1 MPVSRRTFL
10 RCAGALPIAALGA
23 PELFGAAK
31 PRVAVVGAGAFGGWT
46 ALHLRNHGCD
56 VVLLDEWGAGNMLS
70 SSGGK
75 TRVIRAI
82 YGVMTAD
89 VVVQGLERTH
99 WHMWDNAKGG
109 ALWLG
114 PLVQTNAF
122 QLYAKFEDAEPNFAV
137 RRETGNE

>member
-1 MPVSRRTFL
+1 MGHGVVHQQCDRREGLPGARPRARIPRARRLPHQPAAHRWDQYASQLLMPVSRRTFL

-23 PELFGAAK
+23 PELFGATK

-56 VVLLDEWGAGNMLS
+56 VVLLDEWGPGNMLS

-82 YGVMTAD
+82 YEIGRA
-89 VVVQGLERTH
+89 H
-99 WHMWDNAKGG
+99 
-109 ALWLG
+109 
-114 PLVQTNAF
+114 
-122 QLYAKFEDAEPNFAV
+122 
-137 RRETGNE
+137 